1 MTYTAIDFDTYQMIC
16 DLLWEHEDME
26 LADIAE
32 LAGQPLDVIQYVA
45 RAESE
50 TF

>member
-16 DLLWEHEDME
+16 DLLWEHEDMDLTE
-26 LADIAE
+26 IAE
-32 LAGQPLDVIQYVA
+32 LAGQPLEVVQYVD

-50 TF
+50 DF